1 MSLKYKSK
9 VTKDT
14 LPLERAY
21 DIVRSP
27 VITEK
32 ATLGSEHN
40 QVTFKVASDA
50 TKPEIKAAIEKIFNV
65 SVKAVNTLNQKG
77 KVKRFKGLL
86 GKRSDVKKAV
96 VTLAAGSQIDVTAGV

>member
-1 MSLKYKSK
+1 MSWKYKSK

-21 DIVRSP
+21 NIVRAP

-40 QVTFKVASDA
+40 QVTFKVSLDA
-50 TKPEIKAAIEKIFNV
+50 TKPEIKAAVERIFGV
-65 SVKAVNTLNQKG
+65 SVKAVNTLTQKG
-77 KVKRFKGLL
+77 KVKRFKGTI
-86 GKRSDVKKAV
+86 GKRVDVKKAI
-96 VTLAAGSQIDVTAGV
+96 VTLAEGSQIDVTAGV